1 MKLYVNENRTKW
13 AGTQADAKKELG
25 QYEVWEVP
33 TDKKGLLKFLNNFD
47 NSPSS
52 TADPYH
58 EDNATEYAGEDISTL
73 DKHAHHR
80 QDYFSCELLDDRND
94 RHLTEGESGWDR
106 PIKDDV

>member
-58 EDNATEYAGEDISTL
+58 EDYVVEQANKEFSIL
-73 DKHAHHR
+73 DKHTGHE
-80 QDYFSCELLDDRND
+80 QDYVSYKLLFKRND

-106 PIKDDV
+106 PDKDD

>member
-52 TADPYH
+52 TADP
-58 EDNATEYAGEDISTL
+58 
-73 DKHAHHR
+73 
-80 QDYFSCELLDDRND
+80 
-94 RHLTEGESGWDR
+94 
-106 PIKDDV
+106 

>member
-1 MKLYVNENRTKW
+1 MKLYVNEDHTKW
-13 AGTQADAKKELG
+13 AGTQVDAQKELG
-25 QYEVWEVP
+25 KFEAWNVP
-33 TDKKGLLKFLNNFD
+33 TDKTGLLEFLNNFEIT
-47 NSPSS
+47 PSV
-52 TADPYH
+52 TGDTDE
-58 EDNATEYAGEDISTL
+58 EDNATEYTGEDISTL